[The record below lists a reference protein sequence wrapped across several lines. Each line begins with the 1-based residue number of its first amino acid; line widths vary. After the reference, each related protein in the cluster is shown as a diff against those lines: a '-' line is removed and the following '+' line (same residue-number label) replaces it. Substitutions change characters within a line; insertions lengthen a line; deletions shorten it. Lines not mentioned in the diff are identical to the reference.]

1 MLVAQRSSGII
12 CHPTCLPGRYGIG
25 DLGPQARRF
34 VDFLQRTGQTLWQ
47 VLPLGPTGY
56 GDSPYMSL
64 SAFGGNPLLISPEQ
78 MARDGL
84 LRFSEIANPPVFNRK
99 RVQYARVHDYKLA
112 LFDQAYDRF
121 KARPDTDGQADYGE
135 FCEKNAAWL
144 EEYAL
149 FKALKEA
156 HQQRVWS
163 EWEPG
168 AAHRDPDAL
177 AQWRDDLRER
187 IEIQRFLQWQFFR
200 QWNALKRYANE
211 RDIQIIGDIP
221 IYVAYD
227 SADVWAN
234 QHLFRLDDEGHSEVV
249 AGVPP
254 DYFSATGQ
262 RWGNPIYRWG
272 RMREEGYRWWI
283 NRFRIEFAK
292 CDILR
297 LDHFRGFEAF
307 WEIPADEPTATHGR
321 WVKGP
326 GAELFLA
333 VRAALSR
340 EDIALR
346 IIAEDLGVIT
356 SQVDALRDELGFPGM
371 RVLQMAFGK
380 EPKASLYRPH
390 HHVPNSV
397 VYTATHDHNTTVGW
411 FTADPGTQSTQTP
424 EDVEAERDLV
434 CRYAGTDG
442 REINWDFI
450 RMALGSVA
458 WMAIFPLQ
466 DVLGLGGEARMNR
479 PGQGGGNWEWRFTS
493 DMLKPDI
500 GERLADMTDT
510 YERSPASVQQAR
522 ARGALPEITPM
533 TVGG

>member
-1 MLVAQRSSGII
+1 MLVDHRSSGII
-12 CHPTCLPGRYGIG
+12 CHPTCLPGPYGIG

-56 GDSPYMSL
+56 GDSPYMCL
-64 SAFGGNPLLISPEQ
+64 SAFGGNPLLISPEGLT
-78 MARDGL
+78 RDGL
-84 LRFSEIANPPVFNRK
+84 LQFSEIANPPVFNRK
-99 RVQYARVHDYKLA
+99 RVQYGRVQDYKLSLLERA
-112 LFDQAYDRF
+112 CERFGDR
-121 KARPDTDGQADYGE
+121 ADGTLHDDFQD
-135 FCEKNAAWL
+135 FCEKNTTWL

-163 EWEPG
+163 QWEPG

-177 AQWRDDLRER
+177 AQWREDLRDR
-187 IEIQRFLQWQFFR
+187 IAFQRFLQWAFFR
-200 QWNALKRYANE
+200 QWAALKQYAAE
-211 RDIQIIGDIP
+211 RGIQIVGDIP

-234 QHLFRLDDEGHSEVV
+234 QHLFRLDAEGVPEVV

-254 DYFSATGQ
+254 DYFSTTGQ

-272 RMREEGYRWWI
+272 EVRREGYRWWI
-283 NRFRIEFAK
+283 ERFRAEFAK

-297 LDHFRGFEAF
+297 VDHFRGFEAF
-307 WEIPADEPTATHGR
+307 WEIPAEEPTAVHGR

-326 GAELFLA
+326 GADLFLA
-333 VRAALSR
+333 VRSALAG
-340 EDIALR
+340 EGVALR

-380 EPKASLYRPH
+380 EPKAADYRPH
-390 HHVPNSV
+390 NHAPNSV
-397 VYTATHDHNTTVGW
+397 VYTATHDHNTTMGW
-411 FTADPGTQSTQTP
+411 FTADPGSQSTQTF
-424 EDVEAERDLV
+424 EEIQAERDLV
-434 CRYAGTDG
+434 RRYVGTDG
-442 REINWDFI
+442 REIHWDFI
-450 RMALGSVA
+450 RLALGSVS

-466 DVLGLGGEARMNR
+466 DVLGLGGEARMNM
-479 PGQGGGNWEWRFTS
+479 PGQGGGNWEWRFTF
-493 DMLKPDI
+493 DMLTQDI
-500 GERLADMTDT
+500 RGRLADMTDT
-510 YERSPASVQQAR
+510 YERSPASVQSAR
-522 ARGALPEITPM
+522 TRGALPEIMPAA
-533 TVGG
+533 VGS